1 MSRLRVLIILS
12 QLALSAS
19 AFAQSPCPTQQLL
32 GSGAQRSSD
41 LICVVPQVYGPGG
54 LVGTNN
60 GGPLYPT
67 MFHSVHFQASSVSSL
82 APVNAE
88 IGVQL
93 SQVPLASPVSGFIFA
108 NGVMQEATSFGPVL
122 TDRAETLGKR
132 RVFLGVSYEYF
143 DFDKADN
150 VNLKTFGAVY
160 THEPEPTV
168 CTTVP
173 STPCY
178 KAPDGTEEPIYTRLT
193 RSRLLARMGYRI
205 TWMYPLRY
213 LWLTSA

>member
-1 MSRLRVLIILS
+1 MSRLRVLIILL
-12 QLALSAS
+12 QLTLSAS
-19 AFAQSPCPTQQLL
+19 AFAQSPCPTQELL
-32 GSGAQRSSD
+32 GSSAQRSSD

-67 MFHSVHFQASSVSSL
+67 MFHAVHFQASSVSSL

-93 SQVPLASPVSGFIFA
+93 SQVPLASPVSGFIFE

-132 RVFLGVSYEYF
+132 RIFVGVSYEYF

-150 VNLKTFGAVY
+150 VNLKNFGAVY
-160 THEPEPTV
+160 THELEPTE
-168 CTTVP
+168 CTRDRKSVV
-173 STPCY
+173 
-178 KAPDGTEEPIYTRLT
+178 
-193 RSRLLARMGYRI
+193 
-205 TWMYPLRY
+205 
-213 LWLTSA
+213 